1 MSNKIK
7 KHLLLTLAAAIG
19 FSSIQ
24 LPKPYSYIG
33 IALLLISFIV
43 LIVIG
48 YKVSFRVHD
57 YGIFAWWINP
67 GKLFSAELNEAEKRV
82 LLFAIVLVAS
92 VFVAILIKTLY
103 LI

>member
-1 MSNKIK
+1 MSSKTK
-7 KHLLLTLAAAIG
+7 KRLLLVLTAAIG
-19 FSSIQ
+19 LSSIQ

-33 IALLLISFIV
+33 IVLLCIAFIV

-57 YGIFAWWINP
+57 YGLFAWWINP
-67 GKLFSAELNEAEKRV
+67 GKLFTAELNEGEKRV

-92 VFVAILIKTLY
+92 VFVAILIRTLY
-103 LI
+103 RI